1 MTPPSLKEQLERLGL
16 KQAELARLIDVSPR
30 TVSLWATGE
39 SSLPGPVAAY
49 LRVLQLLPGDVLAGE
64 LRRIKGRSKMMDE
77 GIYSLEY
84 RSHDGLE
91 PEIGSALAALRNG
104 KILGSDRWGGVFVG
118 SYEFDP
124 VSERNTVHLRL
135 SVPPDGR
142 LITGFAAGP
151 EGATVDI
158 VGSFERAA
166 PVTKTRAE
174 IAGQPLDV
182 TMTYIGPL
190 PN

>member
-1 MTPPSLKEQLERLGL
+1 MSASGLRDLLDLLGL

-39 SSLPGPVAAY
+39 ISLPGPVAAY
-49 LRVLQLLPGDVLAGE
+49 LRVLQLLPAAALAGE
-64 LRRIKGRSKMMDE
+64 LKRIKGRSKMMDE

-84 RSHDGLE
+84 RTDAGPDH
-91 PEIGSALAALRNG
+91 EIGSALAALRNG
-104 KILGSDRWGGVFVG
+104 KILGSDCWGGVFMG

-124 VSERNTVHLRL
+124 ESERNTVHLRFR
-135 SVPPDGR
+135 VPPDGR
-142 LITGFAAGP
+142 LVTGFTAGP
-151 EGATVDI
+151 DGATVDI

-166 PVTKTRAE
+166 PVTKARAE